1 MCCVALPCCLFDL
14 ACFFL
19 PSFSHFSL
27 KHVYVY
33 THAYITTMYMYIHVY
48 TCGVSNPSTVDE
60 VRHWLKHILCIGW
73 ILFSYILPLSI
84 QLFTAKRVLVHRFFL
99 YNVRSTYTHVH
110 VHVYMYPSVYM
121 YHLLN
126 VPTHSLPSLSLHC
139 HPTRQVALTTV
150 PRWWLPW
157 RYWTDRYNVETSYSY
172 SGTVFHP
179 DFFSHSFQ
187 CCSKSIFSIFL
198 QSVIVDSV
206 VH

>member
-1 MCCVALPCCLFDL
+1 
-14 ACFFL
+14 
-19 PSFSHFSL
+19 
-27 KHVYVY
+27 
-33 THAYITTMYMYIHVY
+33 MYMYMY
-48 TCGVSNPSTVDE
+48 
-60 VRHWLKHILCIGW
+60 VRMHNTLCPYSCSQLKEFWFID
-73 ILFSYILPLSI
+73 
-84 QLFTAKRVLVHRFFL
+84 FFL
-99 YNVRSTYTHVH
+99 YNVRSTYSHVH
-110 VHVYMYPSVYM
+110 VRLISHLKTCLHVSQ

-139 HPTRQVALTTV
+139 HPTRPVALTTV

-157 RYWTDRYNVETSYSY
+157 RYWTDRYKVVTSYSY

-187 CCSKSIFSIFL
+187 CCSKSIFLIFL